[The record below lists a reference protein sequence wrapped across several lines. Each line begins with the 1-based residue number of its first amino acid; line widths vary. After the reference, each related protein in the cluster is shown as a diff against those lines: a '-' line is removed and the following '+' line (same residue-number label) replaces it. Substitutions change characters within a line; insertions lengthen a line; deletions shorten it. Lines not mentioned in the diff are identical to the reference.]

1 MVAGRG
7 AGAGCSAAFG
17 GPSAVKRSKV
27 NYGRAGR
34 IKKTHWPCN
43 QDPEHQTCS
52 CTEVYFLCNLEKVL

>member
-7 AGAGCSAAFG
+7 AGAGVLSGFW
-17 GPSAVKRSKV
+17 GPSVKRSKV

-52 CTEVYFLCNLEKVL
+52 CPEVYFLCNLEKVL